1 MLNLIFCH
9 SCREKIL
16 IKSKDKEIILYLV
29 HQWNGRPELSL
40 MRIIPEDEYN
50 KEYCP
55 FCLGNNI
62 QKDNNYKTLA
72 KLEKQ
77 V

>member
-1 MLNLIFCH
+1 
-9 SCREKIL
+9 
-16 IKSKDKEIILYLV
+16 
-29 HQWNGRPELSL
+29 

>member
-1 MLNLIFCH
+1 VLDLIFCH

-16 IKSKDKEIILYLV
+16 IKGKDKEIIFYLV
-29 HQWNGRPELSL
+29 RQWNGRPELSL
-40 MRIIPEDEYN
+40 RRIIPEDEHN

-55 FCLGNNI
+55 FCSGKNI
-62 QKDNNYKTLA
+62 QKDNNHKTLA